1 MHMHLLCVQTL
12 RLCRRARDSCNGGL
26 HLLPIHRAERFP
38 QAMFRRLPT
47 WLSSRDLPLP
57 RFRQAKHTLALIF
70 SRPDVD
76 PPLLAQQ
83 GQRTCKRSAV
93 HGKTGTQRFLVGLA
107 DNGEGGEQAE
117 LGDFDSGLAELLVV
131 NAGHKSGDTPKVLTG
146 ARKSKERVRG
156 MIVVNR
162 HNNKM
167 YIHVLLLSVKDD
179 SPRIVDQLRVN
190 VAAKALKSAWTSIA
204 GKRLSLLCLSSP
216 ENSPST
222 KAAPAVIEFTSRW
235 ISPNKRATTIA
246 ASESEVPKNESVA
259 GN

>member
-1 MHMHLLCVQTL
+1 
-12 RLCRRARDSCNGGL
+12 
-26 HLLPIHRAERFP
+26 
-38 QAMFRRLPT
+38 MFRRLPT
-47 WLSSRDLPLP
+47 WLSCRDLPLP
-57 RFRQAKHTLALIF
+57 RFRQAKHSLALIF

-146 ARKSKERVRG
+146 ARERKERVRG

-167 YIHVLLLSVKDD
+167 YIHVLLVSVKPD
-179 SPRIVDQLRVN
+179 SHRRWRTRSKVIGWRLLPCGRLAPNRRSATRQCGSEGIEERMDEYCWQKTTASVSEFPRQ
-190 VAAKALKSAWTSIA
+190 
-204 GKRLSLLCLSSP
+204 
-216 ENSPST
+216 
-222 KAAPAVIEFTSRW
+222 
-235 ISPNKRATTIA
+235 
-246 ASESEVPKNESVA
+246 
-259 GN
+259 

>member
-1 MHMHLLCVQTL
+1 MYIHILWVQTL

-47 WLSSRDLPLP
+47 WLSCRDLPLP
-57 RFRQAKHTLALIF
+57 RFRQAKHSLALIF

-107 DNGEGGEQAE
+107 ENGEGGEQAE

-131 NAGHKSGDTPKVLTG
+131 NAGHKSGDAPKVLTG
-146 ARKSKERVRG
+146 ARERKERVRG
-156 MIVVNR
+156 IIVVNR
-162 HNNKM
+162 LIHNKM
-167 YIHVLLLSVKDD
+167 YIHVLLVCVKSD
-179 SPRIVDQLRVN
+179 SQRRRRARSKVIGWRLLPCSRPSAQIPGIRCGPKLPR
-190 VAAKALKSAWTSIA
+190 TPSI
-204 GKRLSLLCLSSP
+204 P
-216 ENSPST
+216 
-222 KAAPAVIEFTSRW
+222 
-235 ISPNKRATTIA
+235 
-246 ASESEVPKNESVA
+246 
-259 GN
+259 